1 MSLLLHELCLTI
13 FFSLTFLTIVFVHQE
28 QGGVDCIVGLNPGL
42 ISDTNFLSC
51 YTSSFLH
58 LAWNKYNSLV
68 TGRKNTKL
76 VWNRSALSLKIT
88 DFTIS
93 MYGSSCNS
101 LSLLS
106 YSRFFYFYLYFLVSF
121 PALGMPIN
129 TKRKQMSN
137 NEALKGIPTWT
148 ASIHGNGKIRDY
160 YIDSP
165 SLLILKKKYQTY
177 GEDLACKGL
186 FTPEPKL

>member
-101 LSLLS
+101 LSLFCLI
-106 YSRFFYFYLYFLVSF
+106 LASF
-121 PALGMPIN
+121 ISTYISWYPILPWGCQLIQRES
-129 TKRKQMSN
+129 KKQY
-137 NEALKGIPTWT
+137 NEALKGIPTWIAMQYT
-148 ASIHGNGKIRDY
+148 RKW
-160 YIDSP
+160 
-165 SLLILKKKYQTY
+165 
-177 GEDLACKGL
+177 
-186 FTPEPKL
+186 